1 MSRRATLRP
10 RKSSCLYL
18 SWAFPG
24 WNKGGGGRKGSDS
37 SFDLF
42 YPSPPSRLFLSYTP
56 PVAMDVAE
64 MGAQPRRPR
73 RLQTFLSE
81 LFTELQFLVFATF
94 LYITDPSLASSL
106 RQLFLYS
113 SFSVSFFFFFYRY
126 ITDRFSFVLASIN
139 QEKWCVI
146 TRYDVFEEK
155 TSPATQRFWSDKDI
169 NIRDSLVK
177 SNAYYPTSD

>member
-1 MSRRATLRP
+1 MYIKLCHEEQRSGLGSRVVCIYPELSLDEIRGGEEGIGLSLRP
-10 RKSSCLYL
+10 FL
-18 SWAFPG
+18 
-24 WNKGGGGRKGSDS
+24 
-37 SFDLF
+37 LF
-42 YPSPPSRLFLSYTP
+42 SSRLFLSYTP

-139 QEKWCVI
+139 QEK
-146 TRYDVFEEK
+146 
-155 TSPATQRFWSDKDI
+155 
-169 NIRDSLVK
+169 
-177 SNAYYPTSD
+177 

>member
-1 MSRRATLRP
+1 MYIKLCHEEQRSGLGSRVVCIYPGLSLDEIRGGEEGIGLFLRP
-10 RKSSCLYL
+10 FL
-18 SWAFPG
+18 
-24 WNKGGGGRKGSDS
+24 
-37 SFDLF
+37 LF
-42 YPSPPSRLFLSYTP
+42 SSRLFLSYTP

-139 QEKWCVI
+139 QEK
-146 TRYDVFEEK
+146 
-155 TSPATQRFWSDKDI
+155 
-169 NIRDSLVK
+169 
-177 SNAYYPTSD
+177 

>member
-1 MSRRATLRP
+1 MYIKLCHEEQRSGLGSRVVCIYP
-10 RKSSCLYL
+10 EL
-18 SWAFPG
+18 SLDEIR
-24 WNKGGGGRKGSDS
+24 GGRKGSDS
-37 SFDLF
+37 PFDLF

-139 QEKWCVI
+139 QEK
-146 TRYDVFEEK
+146 
-155 TSPATQRFWSDKDI
+155 
-169 NIRDSLVK
+169 
-177 SNAYYPTSD
+177 

>member
-18 SWAFPG
+18 SWAFLG
-24 WNKGGGGRKGSDS
+24 WNKGGEEGIGLSLRP
-37 SFDLF
+37 FLLF
-42 YPSPPSRLFLSYTP
+42 SSRLFLSYTP

-155 TSPATQRFWSDKDI
+155 TSPTQRFWSDKDI